1 MYIILEREF
10 TLFNKGSLLKIANY
24 LQRICDKHFKFM
36 ITLFIINSLTTAWSL
51 FDEEK
56 ADVAIGYIFSVWLG
70 SFVISCLI
78 DLLPKRFLQKIIKAI
93 IIIPAGLIFIGE
105 FFTMYRYKALIG
117 TGIINSALET
127 NMREATEFLTMY
139 VGLSG
144 FLSIVALIVIGVILY
159 RVNPLKKIHLTYT
172 AKRNTIAALA
182 VVSVFYTIRMFTV
195 YTDFM
200 WDDVLPIQ
208 RVYASTSVAV
218 RNMQAYHDLSSQ
230 VNSNVTLTENNSK
243 IKNIVFIL
251 GESTNR
257 NHMHLYGYYLPNTP
271 NLDAL
276 NKKGELSVFTDC
288 ISPHSTTIAVL
299 SKLFTFC
306 DYESDK
312 EWFHYNNLIDVMNAA
327 GYKTYWLSNQETS
340 GIWGN
345 VAQIYA
351 THSDVSAFTRIRD
364 SREDYGIEDGE
375 LFPLIDDAIAHR
387 SEDRNFYVIHLM
399 GGHGLYY
406 NRFPYSFSKFSKD
419 DIQLPISDGKKEI
432 VAQYDNALYYND
444 YIVSSIIDKFR
455 DSETLVIYV
464 PDHGEAVYDEGEDM
478 SGHIEENPTH
488 HMIEIPVIMWAS
500 DKFKA
505 KYPEKWAQIQ
515 NAVKRPYMTD
525 DMIHTVLDI
534 ADIKTA
540 EFDPTKSII
549 NDAFNDKRV
558 RIFDGLNYDTEI
570 KDKR

>member
-1 MYIILEREF
+1 
-10 TLFNKGSLLKIANY
+10 
-24 LQRICDKHFKFM
+24 M

-56 ADVAIGYIFSVWLG
+56 IDVAIGYIFSVWLG
-70 SFVISCLI
+70 SFFIAVLI
-78 DLLPKRFLQKIIKAI
+78 DFLPKRFLQKIVKAV

-139 VGLSG
+139 VGFSG
-144 FLSIVALIVIGVILY
+144 FISIVATIIIGIILY
-159 RVNPLKKIHLTYT
+159 KLNPLKKIQVTSHT
-172 AKRNTIAALA
+172 KRKAISILA
-182 VVSVFYTIRMFTV
+182 VVSIFYTIRMFTV

-200 WDDVLPIQ
+200 WEDEILPIQ

-230 VNSNVTLTENNSK
+230 VNSNVVLTENNSK

-276 NKKGELSVFTDC
+276 NEKGELSVFTDC

-327 GYKTYWLSNQETS
+327 GYKTHWLSNQETS

-351 THSDVSAFTRIRD
+351 AHSDVSAFTRIRD

-387 SEDRNFYVIHLM
+387 SDDRNFYVIHLM

-419 DIQLPISDGKKEI
+419 DIQLPITDGKKEI

-464 PDHGEAVYDEGEDM
+464 PDHGEAVYDEGDDM

-505 KYPEKWAQIQ
+505 KYPEKWAQIK
-515 NAVKRPYMTD
+515 NAVNRPYMTD
-525 DMIHTVLDI
+525 DIIHTVMDL

-540 EFDPTKSII
+540 EFNPAKSIV
-549 NDAFNDKRV
+549 NDNFDASRV
-558 RIFDGLNYDTEI
+558 RIFDGMNYDTQI